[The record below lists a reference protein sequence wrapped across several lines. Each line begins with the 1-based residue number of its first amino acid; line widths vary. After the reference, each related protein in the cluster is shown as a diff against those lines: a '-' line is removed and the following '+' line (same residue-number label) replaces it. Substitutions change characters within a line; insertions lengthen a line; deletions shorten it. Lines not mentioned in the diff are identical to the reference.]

1 MPRPPDERK
10 KQNKQYLIDALRA
23 FEETTAV
30 ATAILETHQA
40 QKDVQADA
48 RVRLGKTPLWAE
60 IKARLTPAN
69 LGAVLVQ
76 LKRLPGPALLVA
88 PYITPHMAER
98 LKAHDIPFI
107 DAAGN
112 TYLRTPDTFI
122 YVIGRK
128 PAAPVEARRPVRLF
142 RATGLRIVFALL
154 CRPELVAAPY
164 REIAEQA
171 GVALGSVNIAIKELE
186 QLGFLRASKAKGRVL
201 EQRERLLNTWVEAYP
216 RELRPRLKPRRFRV
230 EDPDWW
236 KDMDLTPFE
245 LWLGGEAAAAV
256 LTKYLRPEKV
266 TLFGGARFTELA
278 RQIRPAKDA
287 HGNLE
292 LLDAFWHFEP
302 AQTVPGHRLVPPL
315 LVYADLV
322 ATADAR
328 NLETAEMIR
337 ERYLG

>member
-1 MPRPPDERK
+1 MPRPPNEHEAK
-10 KQNKQYLIDALRA
+10 EKQLLTDALQA

-30 ATAILETHQA
+30 ATAILKTDLVE
-40 QKDVQADA
+40 KDVRADA
-48 RVRLGKTPLWAE
+48 QVRLGRTSLWAE
-60 IKARLTPAN
+60 IKAQLTPAN
-69 LGAVLVQ
+69 LGPVLAQ
-76 LKRLPGPALLVA
+76 LKRLPGPALLVT
-88 PYITPHMAER
+88 PYMTPPMAER
-98 LKAHDIPFI
+98 LKAQDVPFI

-112 TYLRTPDTFI
+112 AYVRTPELFI
-122 YVIGRK
+122 YVTGRK
-128 PAAPVEARRPVRLF
+128 LEVPAETRRPVRVF

-154 CRPELVAAPY
+154 CQPELVAAPY

-201 EQRERLLNTWVEAYP
+201 EQRERLQNTWVEAYP
-216 RELRPRLKPRRFRV
+216 RELRPRLKTRRFRV
-230 EDPDWW
+230 DNPDWW
-236 KDMDLTPFE
+236 KDMDLAPFD

-256 LTKYLRPEKV
+256 LTKYLRPERV
-266 TLFGGARFTELA
+266 TLYGEGRFAELA
-278 RQIRPAKDA
+278 RQIRPAKDK

-292 LLDAFWHFEP
+292 LLDAFWYFETEQ
-302 AQTVPGHRLVPPL
+302 AVPGYRLVPPL

>member
-1 MPRPPDERK
+1 MPRPPNEHEPTE
-10 KQNKQYLIDALRA
+10 KQLLTVALQA
-23 FEETTAV
+23 FEETTGV
-30 ATAILETHQA
+30 ATATLKTDRV
-40 QKDVQADA
+40 QKDVGADVQ
-48 RVRLGKTPLWAE
+48 VRLGKTPLWAE

-69 LGAVLVQ
+69 LGPVLAQ
-76 LKRLPGPALLVA
+76 LKRLPGPALLVT
-88 PYITPHMAER
+88 PYMTPPMAER
-98 LKAHDIPFI
+98 LKAQDIPFI

-112 TYLRTPDTFI
+112 AYLRTPDTFI
-122 YVIGRK
+122 YVTGRK
-128 PAAPVEARRPVRLF
+128 PAAPAEARRPVRVF

-171 GVALGSVNIAIKELE
+171 GVALGSVSIALKELE
-186 QLGFLRASKAKGRVL
+186 QLGFLRMHKAKGRVL
-201 EQRERLLNTWVEAYP
+201 EQRERLLNTWVEGYP

-230 EDPDWW
+230 DNPNWW
-236 KDMDLTPFE
+236 KDTDLAPFD

-256 LTKYLRPEKV
+256 LTKYLRPERV
-266 TLFGGARFTELA
+266 PLYGGARFAELA
-278 RQIRPAKDA
+278 RHIRPAKDEN
-287 HGNLE
+287 GNLE

-302 AQTVPGHRLVPPL
+302 VQAVPGYRLVSPL

-322 ATADAR
+322 ATADVR

>member
-1 MPRPPDERK
+1 MPRPPNEREAK
-10 KQNKQYLIDALRA
+10 EKQLLTDALQA

-30 ATAILETHQA
+30 AAAILKTDRV
-40 QKDVQADA
+40 QKDIGADA
-48 RVRLGKTPLWAE
+48 QVRLGKTPLWAE

-69 LGAVLVQ
+69 LGPVLAQ
-76 LKRLPGPALLVA
+76 LKRLPGPALLVT
-88 PYITPHMAER
+88 PYMTPPMAER
-98 LKAHDIPFI
+98 LKAQDIPFI

-112 TYLRTPDTFI
+112 AYLRTPDTFI
-122 YVIGRK
+122 YVTGRK
-128 PAAPVEARRPVRLF
+128 PAAPAEMGRPVRVF

-171 GVALGSVNIAIKELE
+171 GVALGSVNIALKELE
-186 QLGFLRASKAKGRVL
+186 QLGFLRTHKDKGRVL
-201 EQRERLLNTWVEAYP
+201 EQRERLLSTWVEAYP

-230 EDPDWW
+230 DNPDWW
-236 KDMDLTPFE
+236 KDMDLAPFD

-256 LTKYLRPEKV
+256 LTKYLRPERV
-266 TLFGGARFTELA
+266 TLYGGGRFAELA
-278 RQIRPAKDA
+278 RHIRPAKDE

-292 LLDAFWHFEP
+292 LLDAFWHFETEQ
-302 AQTVPGHRLVPPL
+302 AVPGHRLVPPL

>member
-1 MPRPPDERK
+1 MPRPPNEHEAIE
-10 KQNKQYLIDALRA
+10 KQLLTDALQA

-30 ATAILETHQA
+30 ATAILKT
-40 QKDVQADA
+40 DLVQTDIGADTQ
-48 RVRLGKTPLWAE
+48 VRLGKTTLWAE

-69 LGAVLVQ
+69 LGPVLAH
-76 LKRLPGPALLVA
+76 LKRLPGPALLVT
-88 PYITPHMAER
+88 PYMTPPMAER
-98 LKAHDIPFI
+98 LKAQDIPFI

-112 TYLRTPDTFI
+112 AYLRTPDTFI
-122 YVIGRK
+122 FVTGRK
-128 PAAPVEARRPVRLF
+128 PAAPAETRRPVRVF

-171 GVALGSVNIAIKELE
+171 GVALGSVNIALKELE
-186 QLGFLRASKAKGRVL
+186 QLGFLRTHKAKGRVL
-201 EQRERLLNTWVEAYP
+201 EQRERLLNIWAEAYP
-216 RELRPRLKPRRFRV
+216 RELHPRLKPRRFRV
-230 EDPDWW
+230 DNPNWW
-236 KDMDLTPFE
+236 KDMDLAPFD

-256 LTKYLRPEKV
+256 LTKYLRPERV
-266 TLFGGARFTELA
+266 TLYGGTGFTELA
-278 RQIRPAKDA
+278 RHIRPVKDEN
-287 HGNLE
+287 GNLD
-292 LLDAFWHFEP
+292 LLDAFWHFEL
-302 AQTVPGHRLVPPL
+302 AQVVPGYRLVPPL